1 MLARFITLV
10 AAAMFVFAGMAI
22 ADTEGHAVAHVYLVV
37 DPNVSVDVISGNVDL
52 GTVQTGQV
60 DGEFIFR
67 VDANVEAASFNVGVT
82 DLYKGDDP
90 TNPEVD
96 PIPVDYEAGVDI
108 EPTDAN
114 PIQGGSAN
122 AAYSEEWIY
131 LEFHGWSTEF
141 ITFESSQNGYFSQD
155 VYVTAYWTQD
165 DPEKP
170 QGEYS
175 GWVAFWAYIGDL

>member
-37 DPNVSVDVISGNVDL
+37 DPNVSVDVISGNVNL
-52 GTVQTGQV
+52 GTVQTGPV

-67 VDANVEAASFNVGVT
+67 VDANVEQASFCVGVT
-82 DLYKGDDP
+82 HLYKGDDP

-96 PIPVDYEAGVDI
+96 PIPVDYDAGSDI
-108 EPTDAN
+108 RPTDAN
-114 PIQGGSAN
+114 PIEGGAYN
-122 AAYSEEWIY
+122 AAYTEGWIEQ
-131 LEFHGWSTEF
+131 LFEGWMTEY

-155 VYVTAYWTQD
+155 VYVTAWWDQD

-175 GWVAFWAYIGDL
+175 GWVGFWAFIGDL